1 MPAFSR
7 STRGARLRALAPALL
22 AALAAAALAAG
33 PGAAAAQAG
42 APLPDAGLPLPVL
55 LREAPSLATGSVSA
69 GASVPAVPA
78 VPAAPAALTAALA
91 PASLDAPAPAA
102 PSPPVGRSART
113 QAAWVPGSIV
123 QVRRGQEAVVH
134 SAPHG
139 SVVEVFDDSSDQGA
153 QARAFTVY
161 RVAAG
166 GWLGVS
172 VAALH
177 GGLGWIKADPSR
189 LVARPALDEV
199 RVSLRRRTLTLLR
212 RGRIVIHTLAV
223 IGAAGTPTPAGHFT
237 VDDKLRFAPADPA
250 YGAGVLALSVP
261 PPHRDWRLWR
271 VAIHG
276 MNDLGTL
283 GGTGSLGCVHVPDRQ
298 LHKLLAG
305 VPVGT
310 PVDITA

>member
-7 STRGARLRALAPALL
+7 STRCARLRTPAPAIR
-22 AALAAAALAAG
+22 AALAAAALLVG
-33 PGAAAAQAG
+33 PGAAAARAA
-42 APLPDAGLPLPVL
+42 APLPAAGLPLPVL
-55 LREAPSLATGSVSA
+55 LREAPSLATA
-69 GASVPAVPA
+69 GAAPVASPAG
-78 VPAAPAALTAALA
+78 
-91 PASLDAPAPAA
+91 
-102 PSPPVGRSART
+102 PVGRSART
-113 QAAWVPGSIV
+113 HAAWVPGSIV
-123 QVRRGQEAVVH
+123 QVRAGQEAVVH
-134 SAPHG
+134 SAPNG
-139 SVVEVFDDSSDQGA
+139 PVVEVFDDHSDQGG

-189 LVARPALDEV
+189 LVARPALDAI
-199 RVSLRRRTLTLLR
+199 RVSLHRRTLTLLR
-212 RGRIVIHTLAV
+212 RGRAVIRTLAV
-223 IGAAGTPTPAGHFT
+223 IGAAGTPTPPGHFT
-237 VDDKLRFAPADPA
+237 VDDKLRFAHPDPA

-276 MNDLGTL
+276 MNDLGSL

-310 PVDITA
+310 PVDITP